1 MGKSIAKLLIVLLLI
16 AAVVFAAF
24 GSYTIFGV
32 TQKGA
37 FEGDIS
43 IKQGLDLVGGSAIT
57 FEAETESATAEQMA
71 TVVSVM
77 RKRLDS
83 ANYTEAVVSTQGE
96 KRVRIEIPAVSNPD
110 EAINLLGQTA
120 QLMFVDSDG
129 NVVLTGSD
137 VKSAKKMYGPVD
149 NTGVSLNYVELT
161 FNTDSISKFAEATK
175 LAAQK
180 SADGKNYIAIML
192 DDVVISSPMV
202 DAQYASEGINS
213 ETAVISGD
221 FKPEEAAELAN
232 LISAGQLPFN
242 LTVVE
247 QSSIGATLGSKAL
260 ESSILAAAIGILLI
274 LLLMLVLY
282 RIPGLAADIALVAYV
297 GLFVFIMQLCGVN
310 LTLAGVAGVILTIGM
325 AVDANVIIF
334 ERVKEEIRAGKT
346 VKAAVGAGFK
356 RAFAAIIDSN
366 ITTLIAAVVLYIIG
380 VGSVKGFA
388 ITLGLGIIVS
398 MFTAIFVT
406 KFILAQFA
414 NIFSKNP
421 KLYGGR

>member
-43 IKQGLDLVGGSAIT
+43 IKQGLDLVGGSVIT
-57 FEAETESATAEQMA
+57 FEAEAESATAEQMA

-96 KRVRIEIPAVSNPD
+96 KRVRIEIPSVSNPD
-110 EAINLLGQTA
+110 DAIDLLGKTA
-120 QLMFVDSDG
+120 QLQFVDADG
-129 NVVLTGSD
+129 NVALTGSD
-137 VKSAKKMYGPVD
+137 IKSAKKMYGPID
-149 NTGVSLNYVELT
+149 NTGVSVNYVELT
-161 FNTDSISKFAEATK
+161 FNKESIAKFAEATK
-175 LAAQK
+175 AAAQK
-180 SADGKNYIAIML
+180 SGEGKNFIAIML
-192 DDVVISSPMV
+192 DETVVSSPSV
-202 DAQYASEGINS
+202 SAEYASEGINS

-221 FKPEEAAELAN
+221 FTPEGAAELAN
-232 LISAGQLPFN
+232 LISAGQLPFD

-247 QSSIGATLGSKAL
+247 QSSVGATLGSKAL
-260 ESSILAAAIGILLI
+260 ETSLLAALIGILLI
-274 LLLMLVLY
+274 LLFMLVMY
-282 RIPGLAADIALVAYV
+282 RIPGLAADLALIFYV
-297 GLFVFIMQLCGVN
+297 GLFVLVMQLCGVN

-334 ERVKEEIRAGKT
+334 ERVKEEIKAGKT

-366 ITTLIAAVVLYIIG
+366 ITTLIAAVVLFVIG
-380 VGSVKGFA
+380 VGTVKGFA
-388 ITLGLGIIVS
+388 ITLGLGIIIS
-398 MFTAIFVT
+398 MFTAIFIT

-414 NIFSKNP
+414 NIFGKNP

>member
-43 IKQGLDLVGGSAIT
+43 IKQGLDLVGGSVIT
-57 FEAETESATAEQMA
+57 FEAEADSVTAEQMA
-71 TVVSVM
+71 TVISVM

-110 EAINLLGQTA
+110 EAIALLGQTA
-120 QLMFVDSDG
+120 QLQFVDADG
-129 NVVLTGSD
+129 NVVLNGSD
-137 VKSAKKMYGPVD
+137 VKSAKKLYGQLSQTS
-149 NTGVSLNYVELT
+149 NAENYVELVL
-161 FNTDSISKFAEATK
+161 NESGIPKFTEATK
-175 LAAQK
+175 KAA
-180 SADGKNYIAIML
+180 SAEDGKNYIAIML
-192 DDVVISSPMV
+192 DETVVSAPSVSSE
-202 DAQYASEGINS
+202 YASTGINS

-221 FKPEEAAELAN
+221 FTAESAAELAN

-247 QSSIGATLGSKAL
+247 QSSVGATLGSKAL
-260 ESSILAAAIGILLI
+260 DVSILAAAIGILLI
-274 LLLMLVLY
+274 LLFMIIIY
-282 RIPGLAADIALVAYV
+282 RIPGLAADIALIAYI
-297 GLFVFIMQLCGVN
+297 GLFVLIMQLCGVN

-334 ERVKEEIRAGKT
+334 ERIKEEIGAGKT
-346 VKAAVGAGFK
+346 IKAAVGAGFK
-356 RAFAAIIDSN
+356 RAFTAIIDSN
-366 ITTLIAAVVLYIIG
+366 VTTLIAAVVLFVIG

-388 ITLGLGIIVS
+388 ITLGLGIIIS

-406 KFILAQFA
+406 RFLLAQFA

>member
-43 IKQGLDLVGGSAIT
+43 IKQGLDLVGGSVIT
-57 FEAETESATAEQMA
+57 FEAEADSVTADQMA
-71 TVVSVM
+71 TVISVM

-83 ANYTEAVVSTQGE
+83 AGYTEAVVSTQGE
-96 KRVRIEIPAVSNPD
+96 KRVRIEIPAVSDPD
-110 EAINLLGQTA
+110 EAIELLGQTA
-120 QLMFVDSDG
+120 QLQFVDADG
-129 NVVLTGSD
+129 NVVLNGSD
-137 VKSAKKMYGPVD
+137 VKSAKKMYGQLSQTS
-149 NTGVSLNYVELT
+149 NAENYVELVL
-161 FNTDSISKFAEATK
+161 NESGIPKFTEATK
-175 LAAQK
+175 KAA
-180 SADGKNYIAIML
+180 SAEDGKNFIAIML
-192 DDVVISSPMV
+192 DETVVSSPSV
-202 DAQYASEGINS
+202 SPEYASTGINS
-213 ETAVISGD
+213 ESAVISGD
-221 FKPEEAAELAN
+221 FTAESAAELAN

-260 ESSILAAAIGILLI
+260 DVSILAAAIGILII
-274 LLLMLVLY
+274 LLFMLVMY

-297 GLFVFIMQLCGVN
+297 GLFVLIMQLCGVN
-310 LTLAGVAGVILTIGM
+310 LTLAGIAGVILTIGM

-334 ERVKEEIRAGKT
+334 ERIKEEIKAGKT

-356 RAFAAIIDSN
+356 RAFTAIIDSN
-366 ITTLIAAVVLYIIG
+366 VTTLIAAVVLFIVG

-388 ITLGLGIIVS
+388 ITLGLGIIIS

-406 KFILAQFA
+406 RFLLAQFA

>member
-43 IKQGLDLVGGSAIT
+43 IKQGLDLVGGSVIT
-57 FEAETESATAEQMA
+57 FEAEANSTTAEQMA

-77 RKRLDS
+77 RKRLDN
-83 ANYTEAVVSTQGE
+83 AGYTEANVSVQGE

-110 EAINLLGQTA
+110 EAISLLGQTA
-120 QLMFVDSDG
+120 QLQFVDADN

-137 VKSAKKMYGPVD
+137 IKSAKKQYGAIDQSGISV
-149 NTGVSLNYVELT
+149 NYVELT
-161 FNTDSISKFAEATK
+161 FNSDSIAKFAEATK
-175 LAAQK
+175 AAAQK
-180 SADGKNYIAIML
+180 ASEGKNFIAIML
-192 DDVVISSPMV
+192 DDAVISSPMV
-202 DAQYASEGINS
+202 AAEYAAEGINS

-221 FKPEEAAELAN
+221 FTPEAAAELAN
-232 LISAGQLPFN
+232 LISAGQLPFD

-260 ESSILAAAIGILLI
+260 DSSVLAAGIGILLI
-274 LLLMLVLY
+274 LLIMLALY

-297 GLFVFIMQLCGVN
+297 GLFVLVMQLFGVN
-310 LTLAGVAGVILTIGM
+310 LTLAGIAGVILTIGM

-366 ITTLIAAVVLYIIG
+366 ITTLIAAVVLYVIG
-380 VGSVKGFA
+380 VGSIKGFA
-388 ITLGLGIIVS
+388 ITLGLGIIIS
-398 MFTAIFVT
+398 MLTAIFVT